1 MMKNLK
7 RRKWFFCFFILAL
20 IMVFAAPVL
29 IGAEQKVKQGK
40 VDCTYAVEKGKDGKE
55 VYKLQG
61 KDCKSY
67 VSKMKPQTKTKGRG
81 IGVDCEG
88 ACRCTL
94 DTGDMLVC
102 RGCCSELFTLTR
114 R

>member
-1 MMKNLK
+1 MKDFKKCQMFSCVL
-7 RRKWFFCFFILAL
+7 IIGL
-20 IMVFAAPVL
+20 IMVFAAPAL
-29 IGAEQKVKQGK
+29 IGAEQKVKQK
-40 VDCTYAVEKGKDGKE
+40 AIDCTYAVEKGKDGKE

-61 KDCKSY
+61 KDCKGY
-67 VSKMKPQTKTKGRG
+67 VAQMKPQTKTKGRG

-94 DTGDMLVC
+94 DTGDVLIC
-102 RGCCSELFTLTR
+102 RGCCSELFALTR